1 MTKPPPIAEMTRRFE
16 IESGGKTFCV
26 IVDECGVQ
34 VRELGKKD
42 TFKSSW
48 KDVAE
53 FVMRQQ
59 FFTFTK

>member
-1 MTKPPPIAEMTRRFE
+1 MTRRFE
-16 IESGGKTFCV
+16 IENGGKTFVV
-26 IVDECGVQ
+26 IVDEKCVS

-42 TFKSSW
+42 TYQSSW

>member
-1 MTKPPPIAEMTRRFE
+1 VNEAPPNGMTRRFE
-16 IESGGKTFCV
+16 IENGGKTFVV
-26 IVDECGVQ
+26 IVDEKCVS

-42 TFKSSW
+42 TYQSSW

>member
-1 MTKPPPIAEMTRRFE
+1 MTRKFE
-16 IESGGKTFCV
+16 IENAGKTFAV
-26 IVDECGVQ
+26 IVDEKGVQ

-42 TFKSSW
+42 TFQSSW